1 MNWETIDFRQRNM
14 RTVAGKCS
22 VLGCRPGVYALS
34 LNRKE
39 LLRYNAIG
47 WDDAM
52 QRAELHL
59 LDLANKA
66 SSCELQW
73 KTNWTTLTPL
83 GILTVKFWVKFQ
95 REGFEVTLGNK
106 VIHTA
111 DIIDILPTSN
121 ADTIRLKAV
130 HAFEQLAKN
139 LAAEL
144 S

>member
-1 MNWETIDFRQRNM
+1 MNWKIFDKRHRTAQ
-14 RTVAGKCS
+14 TVAGKCS
-22 VLGCRPGVYALS
+22 LYNPSFDFYTLS
-34 LNRKE
+34 FNRKE
-39 LLRYNAIG
+39 LLRYNASG
-47 WDDAM
+47 WDHALPL
-52 QRAELHL
+52 AETKL
-59 LDLANKA
+59 LVRANKA
-66 SSCELQW
+66 SSCELKW
-73 KTNWTTLTPL
+73 KTNWTALTPL

-121 ADTIRLKAV
+121 ADAIRLKAA

>member
-1 MNWETIDFRQRNM
+1 MNWEAIDFHQRKM
-14 RTVAGKCS
+14 QTVAGQCS
-22 VLGCRPGVYALS
+22 ALRTDS
-34 LNRKE
+34 DAYILILNGKE
-39 LLRYNAIG
+39 LLRYNASG

-52 QRAELHL
+52 HCAETKLLVRANE
-59 LDLANKA
+59 A
-66 SSCELQW
+66 SSFELKW
-73 KTNWTTLTPL
+73 KTNWTALTPL
-83 GILTVKFWVKFQ
+83 GVLTVKFWVKFQ

-121 ADTIRLKAV
+121 ADTIRFKAV
-130 HAFEQLAKN
+130 HAFKNLAKD